1 VDGDACLRS
10 TPMSDTECAE
20 RIRRQ
25 YLDQLQRRDE
35 LQAGLL
41 HRIAV
46 DIAENCAVTPLKA
59 HRLAW
64 GWTVA
69 QAVEAFHRM
78 CRREKIKPRGL
89 TARSWMDWEAGAR
102 PNWDYQDLLSRLFQA
117 SPVRLGWAADYASV
131 GSAGSRSSFA
141 VPQARVLAGAHVVQ
155 QVADHDGRSGRALL
169 QLPPDIGDFTGRA
182 EQVDQVARLIAAAAG
197 SSQKALPIICL
208 SGQPGV
214 GKTTLAVH
222 VAHKIGDEFPD
233 GQLYTDLHGADA
245 RAQDP
250 ADVLAGFLRELGV
263 DGADIPEGIDERAR
277 MYRARLA
284 GQRVLVMLDNAT
296 DEAQVRPLLPGSSGC
311 AVLVT
316 GRSRMAALA
325 GSRAI
330 SLDVLP
336 PDQAAA
342 LLTAI
347 IGTERA
353 RAEPAAVTEIGK
365 LCGHLPLALR
375 IAGARL
381 VSRPAWQISWFAAR
395 LRDESRRL
403 DLLKAGDL
411 EVRASFALSYSSRDE
426 AERRAFRMLGLL
438 AADFAA
444 WNLAVLIG
452 TEADEAERLLEQLA
466 DAVLVDIVGVDAS
479 GLIRYRLHD
488 LLRDFAR
495 ELLYSTEAQDAWQV
509 SLARLADEYIGAAKL
524 ASALVHPGTQ
534 GTAAQSEQQVL
545 AADVV
550 RSDPWGWLAAE
561 RSNLAMLVEQVHAAS
576 LWDRTWRLAE
586 TLPAV
591 FDWRADW
598 RSWERTHQLAL
609 DAARRQADTK
619 AEATILCSLGAL
631 YRELGRY
638 DEAANLL
645 TLAAGIFDSHTDRH
659 QWATAMRNLGD
670 TYRYQGRLTA
680 AIDTFSAALTI
691 FREAADTRSAAGAL
705 NGVGDAY
712 RGLSRWD
719 ASTSAFR
726 ESIAIYRDLGDR
738 LEEARAKIRYA
749 LVFRDQHLS
758 EQAVPLITDGLQV
771 ARQLGD
777 RRWEARA
784 MRQLAIVHRNDGD
797 TGTAIPMLD
806 ECLSIFGEL
815 EDRRGT
821 AVVLRNR
828 GDAHRLAGHLD
839 DAGADLSAAM
849 ESFESISDH
858 RWAARTRMGI
868 AGLCRL
874 RHEWTAARQHLDTA
888 LDTFRSIGDL
898 PAEAR
903 ALRELGLLLRD
914 QGELASSE
922 HALNASQEIFTELG
936 DALWTARVLVGKAA
950 LEGQRGA
957 DPAPLLHQ
965 AADICRQNGITTEK
979 HISSALREW

>member
-1 VDGDACLRS
+1 
-10 TPMSDTECAE
+10 MSDAECAE

-25 YLDQLQRRDE
+25 YLDHLQQRDG
-35 LQAGLL
+35 LQDGLL
-41 HRIAV
+41 HRIAA
-46 DIAENCAVTPLKA
+46 DIAENCAITPLKA

-78 CRREKIKPRGL
+78 CRREKIKLRGL

-102 PNWDYQDLLSRLFQA
+102 PNWDYQDLLSRLFRA

-131 GSAGSRSSFA
+131 GSAGSWGSFA
-141 VPQARVLAGAHVVQ
+141 VPETSMLAGAPVIQ
-155 QVADHDGRSGRALL
+155 QADHDGRRGRALL

-182 EQVDQVARLIAAAAG
+182 EQVDQVARLIAVTAA

-222 VAHKIGDEFPD
+222 VAHKLGDEFPD
-233 GQLYTDLHGADA
+233 GQLYTDLHGADT

-263 DGADIPEGIDERAR
+263 DGADVPEGIDERAR

-296 DEAQVRPLLPGSSGC
+296 DEAQVRPLLPGSPGC

-325 GSRAI
+325 GCRSI

-353 RAEPAAVTEIGK
+353 GTEPAAIAEIGK
-365 LCGHLPLALR
+365 LCGYLPLALR

-411 EVRASFALSYSSRDE
+411 EVRASFALSYSSRGE
-426 AERRAFRMLGLL
+426 AEQRAFRMLGLL

-444 WNLAVLIG
+444 WNLAALVG
-452 TEADEAERLLEQLA
+452 TQEDEAERLLEQLA
-466 DAVLVDIVGVDAS
+466 DAVLVDIVGVDAA

-495 ELLYSTEAQDAWQV
+495 ELLYGTEARDAWQQ

-524 ASALVHPGTQ
+524 ASALVHPGAQ
-534 GTAAQSEQQVL
+534 DNAAQPGQQVL
-545 AADVV
+545 AGDVV
-550 RSDPWGWLAAE
+550 RGDPWGWLAAE
-561 RSNLAMLVEQVHAAS
+561 RSNLVMLVGQVHAAG

-586 TLPAV
+586 TLPAM

-609 DAARRQADTK
+609 DAARRQVDAK
-619 AEATILCSLGAL
+619 AEATILRSLGAL

-638 DEAANLL
+638 DEAATLL
-645 TLAAGIFDSHTDRH
+645 MQAAGIFDSHADRH

-670 TYRYQGRLTA
+670 TYRYQGRLTE
-680 AIDTFSAALTI
+680 AIDTFSAALTV

-705 NGVGDAY
+705 NGMADAY

-719 ASTSAFR
+719 ASGSAFR
-726 ESIAIYRDLGDR
+726 ESIGIYRDLGDR

-758 EQAVPLITDGLQV
+758 EQAITLITDGLQV

-797 TGTAIPMLD
+797 TGTAISMLD

-839 DAGADLSAAM
+839 DADADLTAAM
-849 ESFESISDH
+849 ESFESINDH
-858 RWAARTRMGI
+858 RWTARARMGI
-868 AGLCRL
+868 AGLRRL
-874 RHEWTAARQHLDTA
+874 RHEWTPARQHLDAA
-888 LDTFRSIGDL
+888 LETFRSIGDR

-903 ALRELGLLLRD
+903 ALRELGILLRD
-914 QGELASSE
+914 QGELGSAGQ
-922 HALNASQEIFTELG
+922 ALNASQEIFTELG
-936 DALWTARVLVGKAA
+936 DALWTGRVLVGKAA
-950 LEGQRGA
+950 LERLRGA
-957 DPAPLLHQ
+957 DPAPLLRQ
-965 AADICRQNGITTEK
+965 AADICRQHGITAEE
-979 HISSALREW
+979 HITSALREW